1 MRTGQ
6 TTISSSDRSGNVRA
20 ARAAQLLA
28 GSPGRRCRPSPIQ
41 AGHRPHQ
48 VRCEPPVHRSPMP
61 ADVCIVNDD
70 PSHVYLKRAH
80 RQLDVLSHCRRA
92 LSTVPTSVHS
102 YSDLCKPLPASQ
114 LRWSRLAIQQ
124 QRLTQM
130 EPLLRVARRGEKRF
144 TRPSSA
150 GTTRR
155 GAPPPPSSLSA
166 PAPPPPRE
174 SMRIEL
180 ISINIPCAIDLAD
193 THMHYHPRITARPE
207 PSLLPLLP
215 PHLPGPSV
223 TTNRLYMAFVLGPST
238 KPINPQNGTV
248 DVRGRYDIASADISQ
263 AVVKLSPRLDAAR
276 VSTPDNSTQ
285 RCNATL
291 PQPSHTVPG
300 RTQVRAFTPSAG
312 SRRCR

>member
-1 MRTGQ
+1 MPQ
-6 TTISSSDRSGNVRA
+6 V
-20 ARAAQLLA
+20 LL
-28 GSPGRRCRPSPIQ
+28 
-41 AGHRPHQ
+41 
-48 VRCEPPVHRSPMP
+48 PPPFT
-61 ADVCIVNDD
+61 A
-70 PSHVYLKRAH
+70 
-80 RQLDVLSHCRRA
+80 
-92 LSTVPTSVHS
+92 
-102 YSDLCKPLPASQ
+102 PAST
-114 LRWSRLAIQQ
+114 L
-124 QRLTQM
+124 
-130 EPLLRVARRGEKRF
+130 
-144 TRPSSA
+144 
-150 GTTRR
+150 
-155 GAPPPPSSLSA
+155 
-166 PAPPPPRE
+166 PRE

-207 PSLLPLLP
+207 PSLLP

-263 AVVKLSPRLDAAR
+263 AVAKLSPRLDAAR

-291 PQPSHTVPG
+291 QPSHTVPG